1 MRIGLATFMQVNFY
15 MEIVE
20 TMSAAAADDPVRQL
34 KAEFGVDDEFV
45 GNMVAYLT
53 HYDAESAP
61 IVGGGRKSGRKGGR
75 KSRRLQRGGG
85 MREILQKIAAGA
97 SRVQTIIAR
106 ILPQTAAASSVA
118 ATGAVAS
125 VMRAPTAMDSVLA
138 YGIEHA
144 DAITTLTCLMAIT
157 TAYGIGNP
165 YTKLVENAIKFVLA
179 VTPDPWTLVSTFFQ
193 SGPSLE
199 TYWNITNI
207 GFRGLTIGAL
217 YYMLVLGSGA
227 GRIASGFAGRA
238 AIATARFYGQSI
250 GVQKARIVTYVET
263 LIASLEA
270 RVVGGGNVVPAGIVG
285 VAGINEAAVEAA
297 EEAVAVAPAEVAA
310 AAAAAGP
317 ANAVNAVAAAAA
329 AAAGPDNAAA
339 EVALNA
345 LVDMAQIHIANA
357 AAEAGAIVAGGDVA
371 NSQALVH
378 DALVVAPSN
387 EVAEN
392 AINLLIPAVNNA
404 MSPAGTPAHSQ
415 EVEMSQRSNNNNIS
429 HPFGFGGR
437 RKTLKN
443 RRNRRKQL
451 SRRRR

>member
-1 MRIGLATFMQVNFY
+1 MRIGLAAPFMQGEFY
-15 MEIVE
+15 MEMIE

-61 IVGGGRKSGRKGGR
+61 IVGGGRKGGR

-85 MREILQKIAAGA
+85 MRDVLNKIAAGA
-97 SRVQTIIAR
+97 RGVQNIVAR

-285 VAGINEAAVEAA
+285 AAGINEAAVEAA

-310 AAAAAGP
+310 AAAAAAGP
-317 ANAVNAVAAAAA
+317 VNAVAA

-371 NSQALVH
+371 DSQALVH
-378 DALVVAPSN
+378 DALAVAPSN